1 MSKDMKTHLKE
12 MVDRGDLH
20 PVDYD
25 TKRVG
30 GTEHEPAY
38 TSTAR
43 LSDGREAMGGP
54 FESRSRE
61 EHSRRLAAAARLAAK
76 VVFLGRD
83 WDDL

>member
-12 MVDRGDLH
+12 MVDRGDLD

-43 LSDGREAMGGP
+43 LSDGREAMGGAV
-54 FESRSRE
+54 R
-61 EHSRRLAAAARLAAK
+61 K
-76 VVFLGRD
+76 
-83 WDDL
+83 

>member
-12 MVDRGDLH
+12 MVDRGDLY

-43 LSDGREAMGGP
+43 LSDGREAMGGG
-54 FESRSRE
+54 RSKVE
-61 EHSRRLAAAARLAAK
+61 AEKNAAAALQQQHGLPRK
-76 VVFLGRD
+76 
-83 WDDL
+83 